1 MPEQRAFATTA
12 SAHNHERLA
21 TVDIEGNIVEHSALA
36 KLVDKIDNLDD
47 WRVRR

>member
-21 TVDIEGNIVEHSALA
+21 TVNVEGDIVKHSAIP
-36 KLVDKIDNLDD
+36 KLVD
-47 WRVRR
+47 